1 MTKKD
6 EIYILICV
14 FTYIHIQLKS
24 TKMIKMA
31 NLTLSIPNELKER
44 MEKFPEIN
52 WSEVARD
59 SIKKKI
65 AQLNFLKGF
74 RMDSEINSE
83 DALTLGKEISEL
95 LLKRYKSE

>member
-1 MTKKD
+1 M
-6 EIYILICV
+6 C
-14 FTYIHIQLKS
+14 IHIYS
-24 TKMIKMA
+24 HTTKINKMA

-74 RMDSEINSE
+74 RMDSEINPQ

>member
-1 MTKKD
+1 
-6 EIYILICV
+6 
-14 FTYIHIQLKS
+14 
-24 TKMIKMA
+24 MA
-31 NLTLSIPNELKER
+31 NITLSIPKELKKE

-74 RMDSEINSE
+74 RMDSDITPD
-83 DALTLGKEISEL
+83 DALKLGKEINQL
-95 LLKRYKSE
+95 LIMRYKRE

>member
-1 MTKKD
+1 MRSD
-6 EIYILICV
+6 
-14 FTYIHIQLKS
+14 
-24 TKMIKMA
+24 KMA
-31 NLTLSIPNELKER
+31 NITLSIPQELKEE

-74 RMDSEINSE
+74 KMNSEITPN
-83 DALTLGKEISEL
+83 DALKLGKEVSEL
-95 LLKRYKSE
+95 LIERFKRE

>member
-1 MTKKD
+1 MTN
-6 EIYILICV
+6 I
-14 FTYIHIQLKS
+14 
-24 TKMIKMA
+24 
-31 NLTLSIPNELKER
+31 TLSIPQELKEE

-74 RMDSEINSE
+74 KMNSEITPN
-83 DALTLGKEISEL
+83 DALKLGEEVSEL
-95 LLKRYKSE
+95 LIERYKRE

>member
-1 MTKKD
+1 MT
-6 EIYILICV
+6 
-14 FTYIHIQLKS
+14 
-24 TKMIKMA
+24 
-31 NLTLSIPNELKER
+31 NLTLSIPNELKEM

-74 RMDSEINSE
+74 RIDSEINPE
-83 DALTLGKEISEL
+83 DALALGKEISEL

>member
-1 MTKKD
+1 M
-6 EIYILICV
+6 V
-14 FTYIHIQLKS
+14 
-24 TKMIKMA
+24 
-31 NLTLSIPNELKER
+31 NLTLSIPNELKDM

-74 RMDSEINSE
+74 RIDSEISPKE
-83 DALTLGKEISEL
+83 ALILGKEISEL